1 MKKKYCVTLEEAER
15 LELQQMIRRGK
26 GEARIRMHA
35 QVLLKADAAEGGPA
49 WDDGRIAEAVGCG
62 RATVE
67 RVRRRFIEQGLEG
80 ALQVYRKGG
89 RKYRTKLDGA
99 QEAHLIALACSKPP
113 EGQSRWTLRLL
124 AGHLVE
130 LKYVDSVCHET
141 VRQTLKKTNL
151 NHI

>member
-1 MKKKYCVTLEEAER
+1 MKKKYVVTLEDAER
-15 LELQQMIRRGK
+15 LELQGLLRRGQ

-49 WDDGRIAEAVGCG
+49 WDDARIAEAVSCG

-67 RVRRRFIEQGLEG
+67 RVRQRFIEQGVAG

-89 RKYRTKLDGA
+89 RKYRTKLDGE
-99 QEAHLIALACSKPP
+99 QEAHLLALACSKPP
-113 EGQSRWTLRLL
+113 AGQSRWTLRLL
-124 AGHLVE
+124 AGRLVE

-141 VRQTLKKTNL
+141 VRQTLKKIN
-151 NHI
+151 